1 MSCASFVSQ
10 TFAVRTAA
18 HLAHLTSTSY
28 AQHMALGEF
37 YEGIIPLIDKFA
49 EVYTGHEQEIPKYP
63 RVTTLDYD
71 EPLELVEDYLSL
83 TRQEM
88 KGDAKASQALLNILA
103 EIEELADQTLYKL
116 RFLK

>member
-1 MSCASFVSQ
+1 MSCAAFVSH

-37 YEGIIPLIDKFA
+37 YEGVIPLIDKFA
-49 EVYTGHEQEIPKYP
+49 EVYTGYEQEIPRYP
-63 RVTTLDYD
+63 RVATLDYD
-71 EPLELVEDYLSL
+71 DPLELVEDYLTL

-88 KGDAKASQALLNILA
+88 KGSAKNSQALLNILA
-103 EIEELADQTLYKL
+103 EIEELADQTAYKL